1 MKTFFGGHTEK
12 GLYDLRGR
20 TFVGKSC
27 TKTFRESLG
36 KFGQKSFATPKIS
49 LLLNLDEKAPPPVA

>member
-49 LLLNLDEKAPPPVA
+49 LLLNL